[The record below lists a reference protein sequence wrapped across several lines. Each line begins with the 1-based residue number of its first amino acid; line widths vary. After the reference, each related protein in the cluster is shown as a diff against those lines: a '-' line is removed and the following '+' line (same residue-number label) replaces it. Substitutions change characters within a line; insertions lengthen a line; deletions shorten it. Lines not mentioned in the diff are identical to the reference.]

1 MKLIYIAGPYRAKEL
16 HRVKASIRAAELRA
30 EDVVRA
36 GHYPIVPHLCTAYLD
51 GLAPDQHFLD
61 GALEAMRRC
70 DEVWLC
76 EGWESS
82 RGTIQ
87 EIAAAF
93 ERGMQVIDE
102 NGVPLLPLEDRDHL
116 PEWASGSTP

>member
-1 MKLIYIAGPYRAKEL
+1 MKLIYIAGPYRAKSL
-16 HRVKASIRAAELRA
+16 HQVKRNVRAAELRA
-30 EDVVRA
+30 EDAVRA

-61 GALEAMRRC
+61 GTLEAMRRC

-82 RGTIQ
+82 RGTIL
-87 EIAAAF
+87 ELAEAF
-93 ERGMQVIDE
+93 ERGMDVYDE
-102 NGVPLLPLEDRDHL
+102 NGMPLM
-116 PEWASGSTP
+116 PETA